1 MTYSGQNYG
10 GRRFPVWATLFVRRL
25 SMGRPSQKKL
35 PELRYCD
42 KFLKAIPADF
52 AWREPRGVASY
63 FVFGLGGDRVSSLTT
78 DVRHEVAPPKAQEAA
93 P

>member
-1 MTYSGQNYG
+1 
-10 GRRFPVWATLFVRRL
+10 
-25 SMGRPSQKKL
+25 MGRPSQKKL